1 MKALNKLSL
10 KNLLLNKKRSIGTLI
25 GIILSVALIC
35 AVAGM
40 FISLQDALVQTE
52 IESKGN
58 YHIVLFNQTND
69 DLKVLE
75 NNRDIEEIDVLRDI
89 GYSDFEDK
97 NEDRQYIHLYSYD
110 DEKSFTNLTVY
121 LLDGEYPK
129 NSDEILISE
138 ELYLLDK
145 DKYDIGKTI
154 SLNYGVRK
162 SLDGYTMTKE
172 NPYNEDELISNSK
185 ERTFTIVGIMDRDY
199 ELDPYGDPGIGCLT
213 LGLEN
218 SSNKNQSVYIRIKN
232 PVSYEKT
239 FSEILGTTF
248 TNDSLTATDKYS
260 INASLLRWQA
270 LKFDS
275 GTTTMIYSLITVL
288 LTIIVG
294 TSVFCIKNSFDISVM
309 EKKKNYGMLASAGAT
324 KKQIKRS
331 VITEGLMIGMVGIPI
346 GIIVGYLAVFILTII
361 VNSVIGNFITR
372 NVEMKCI
379 ISLFPILVSVIL
391 GVVTI
396 YFSSVRA
403 AKKASKVSPIDLIR
417 SNDDIKINKKKL
429 KSPSIIKKIF
439 GIGGVIAYKNLKRSK
454 KKYRTTVI
462 SLAISVFVFISMNTF
477 MYYTFSVTNTYYNN
491 IDYNIMVTSSFED
504 SPKLEDAL
512 KVEGTDDYTM
522 LYQSS
527 LTSDGYLE
535 IDDLSKLTDFGK
547 NILEEGL
554 REQGCYDERKDTF
567 DMNCDK
573 KRKMNIIGMD
583 EKSFKEY
590 VDKLGLDYN
599 SVKNKGVL
607 VNNYSY
613 INAEG
618 VRMEKGIYNYKKDET
633 IKGTYN
639 GSPLEID
646 VSEVTNIRPSGLEN
660 FWDSSGYLIVSEEEY
675 HDLDFRP
682 YILTIQADN
691 PTQVTLDIDEELPE
705 LSAVN
710 IEENAQAEKSL
721 YLLMAIFL
729 YGFIAVIT
737 LIGVTNI
744 FNTITSN
751 LELRQKEFAMLK
763 SVGMTK
769 KEFNRMINL
778 ETIFY
783 SVKALIYGIV
793 LGTIGSYLIYLATAN
808 KMDYGYHFP
817 LAATIISI
825 FAVFILVYIIMRYS
839 MNKINKQNIIETIR
853 KDNI

>member
-1 MKALNKLSL
+1 MKVLNKLSL
-10 KNLLLNKKRSIGTLI
+10 KNLLLNKKRSVGTLI
-25 GIILSVALIC
+25 GIALSVTLIC

-40 FISLQDALVQTE
+40 FIGLQDALVQTT
-52 IESKGN
+52 IQSQGN
-58 YHIVLFNQTND
+58 YHIELFNQTD
-69 DLKVLE
+69 DDIKVLE
-75 NNRDIEEIDVLRDI
+75 NNRDIEEIEVLTDA
-89 GYSDFEDK
+89 GYSEFDMPTE
-97 NEDRQYIHLYSYD
+97 ERPYIHLYSYD
-110 DEKSFTNLTVY
+110 DEKSFANLTVD
-121 LLDGEYPK
+121 LLDGDYPK
-129 NSDEILISE
+129 NSNEILISE

-145 DKYDIGKTI
+145 DKYNIGKEIT
-154 SLNYGVRK
+154 LNYGERK
-162 SLDGYTMTKE
+162 TLDGYTMTKE
-172 NPYNEDELISNSK
+172 NPYNEDEVITNST
-185 ERTFTIVGIMDRDY
+185 EETFTIVGIMDRDY
-199 ELDPYGDPGIGCLT
+199 GLDPHGDPGIGCLT
-213 LGLEN
+213 VDLEN
-218 SSNKNQSVYIRIKN
+218 SINNNQSVYIRIKN
-232 PVSYEKT
+232 PASYEKT

-248 TNDSLTATDKYS
+248 TNDSPTATEEYS

-275 GTTTMIYSLITVL
+275 STTTMIYSIMSVL
-288 LTIIVG
+288 LVIIVG

-324 KKQIKRS
+324 KKQIKKN
-331 VITEGLMIGMVGIPI
+331 VITEGLMLGIIGIPV
-346 GIIVGYLAVFILTII
+346 GIIVGYIAVFILTII
-361 VNSVIGNFITR
+361 VNGVIGDFITR
-372 NVEMKCI
+372 NVEMRCI
-379 ISLFPILVSVIL
+379 ISWLPILVSIIL

-396 YFSSVRA
+396 YFSSIIP

-417 SNDDIKINKKKL
+417 SNDDVKINKNKL
-429 KSPSIIKKIF
+429 KTPSIIKKVF

-462 SLAISVFVFISMNTF
+462 SLAVSVFVFISMNTF

-504 SPKLEDAL
+504 SPKLEDVL
-512 KVEGTDDYTM
+512 KVKGTDDYTM

-527 LTSDGYLE
+527 LTTDGYLE

-554 REQGCYDERKDTF
+554 REQGCYDERKDIF

-618 VRMEKGIYNYKKDET
+618 VRMEKGIYNYKKNDT

-646 VSEVTNIRPSGLEN
+646 VSEVTNVRPSGLEN
-660 FWDSSGYLIVSEEEY
+660 FWDSGGYLIVSEEEY

-763 SVGMTK
+763 SVGMTR

-783 SVKALIYGIV
+783 SIKALIYGV
-793 LGTIGSYLIYLATAN
+793 ALGSIGSYLVYLATAS
-808 KMDYGYHFP
+808 KLDYGYHFP
-817 LAATIISI
+817 LTATIISI
-825 FAVFILVYIIMRYS
+825 VAVFVLVYIIMRYS
-839 MNKINKQNIIETIR
+839 MSKINKQNIIETIR